1 MEVVACRTSKI
12 NTVFTAAVAVLVPN
26 IFMANTSVKKQ
37 MQAQQCG
44 SLGVQGFKINTIF
57 TAAIRGGQTFPKS
70 TEIRNSVAFRAFF
83 SVFFHPCFSVV
94 AESVS
99 EQLLPRTGGLGGQF
113 WLSKESVSTSAT
125 DCRIPAPICTKY
137 GLQKSVHVELMD
149 CTLYIKSLANTY
161 IRFKRFLMGRLWP
174 PKQAVVRK
182 RNKTGGCLGWGRAE
196 GGATAWR
203 DVPVRPQRI

>member
-1 MEVVACRTSKI
+1 
-12 NTVFTAAVAVLVPN
+12 
-26 IFMANTSVKKQ
+26 
-37 MQAQQCG
+37 MQAH
-44 SLGVQGFKINTIF
+44 T
-57 TAAIRGGQTFPKS
+57 TRGGQTFPKS
-70 TEIRNSVAFRAFF
+70 MEIRNSVAFCAFF
-83 SVFFHPCFSVV
+83 SVFFRPCFSVV

-99 EQLLPRTGGLGGQF
+99 EQLLPRTSGLGGQF

-125 DCRIPAPICTKY
+125 DCRIPTPICTKY

-196 GGATAWR
+196 GGASAWR